1 LLAQTFD
8 PKTLTVT
15 GEPKR
20 VADQVR
26 ININSRGF
34 FSVSD
39 NGILVYDQFTEV
51 DYRQL
56 TWFDREAKELGAV
69 GDKAPMIQVKLSPD
83 QKRTAVARRDPANG
97 VFDLW
102 VIDLARGAAARLTS
116 GSSDVSDFVWSPDNN
131 YIAWGFGSGQ
141 RFTVVRKLASGAG
154 QEDILLQADRPISP
168 TAWSADGKFILYTR
182 NDLKTKNDIWVLPLE
197 GDRNPFAFFQSPAE
211 DQAAVFSP
219 DGHWIAYQSSESGN
233 PEVYVQTFPVSSG
246 KWPISNKGGLR
257 PRWRSDG
264 KELFYITP
272 EGKLMAVEIKA
283 GSTFE
288 PGVPSLLFDVATARA
303 LPNTPYDI
311 AADGQ
316 RFLFISGRVDASP
329 SSLAV
334 VLNWTADLKK

>member
-1 LLAQTFD
+1 
-8 PKTLTVT
+8 
-15 GEPKR
+15 
-20 VADQVR
+20 
-26 ININSRGF
+26 
-34 FSVSD
+34 
-39 NGILVYDQFTEV
+39 
-51 DYRQL
+51 
-56 TWFDREAKELGAV
+56 
-69 GDKAPMIQVKLSPD
+69 
-83 QKRTAVARRDPANG
+83 
-97 VFDLW
+97 
-102 VIDLARGAAARLTS
+102 
-116 GSSDVSDFVWSPDNN
+116 VSDFVWSPDNN